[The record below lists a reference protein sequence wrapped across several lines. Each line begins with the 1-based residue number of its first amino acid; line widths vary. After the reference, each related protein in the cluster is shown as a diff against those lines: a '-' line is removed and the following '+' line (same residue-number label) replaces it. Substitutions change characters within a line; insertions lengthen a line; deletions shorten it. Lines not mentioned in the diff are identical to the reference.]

1 MPKSTVYHL
10 NIDGASRGNPGPAA
24 AAMVLMDESGRILL
38 QKSKFLGVT
47 TNNVA
52 EWSALEGAVKTLVH
66 FAQRQKNIEAVIRS
80 DADLV
85 VKQFNGKY
93 KIRNPELKSIAGRI
107 QTCLAKQPNL
117 RVSVLHVPRK
127 ENRLA
132 DRIANDALD
141 ALKSQAGKQQ
151 GEEADA
157 EISG

>member
-1 MPKSTVYHL
+1 
-10 NIDGASRGNPGPAA
+10 
-24 AAMVLMDESGRILL
+24 MVLMDESGRILL

-66 FAQRQKNIEAVIRS
+66 FAQRQKNIKAVIRS
-80 DADLV
+80 DSDLV

-93 KIRNPELKSIAGRI
+93 KIRDSELKCIAARI
-107 QTCLAKQPNL
+107 QTCLAEQPNL
-117 RVSVLHVPRK
+117 NVSVVHVPRR

-141 ALKSQAGKQQ
+141 AVKG
-151 GEEADA
+151 
-157 EISG
+157 